1 MSRHNIGI
9 CTAMGFGW
17 FDGDHLAMP
26 QIHPYLHTSMP
37 SCKHVCTCNTPVDMH
52 AYIHLIEGS
61 LDVKPPTYDICSN
74 SGDRSQTRER
84 VRRRVRRKKSKASAR
99 SKYWRQNVKNASGS
113 EHVWTLRCRRSARRC
128 GAKRVS
134 KSKWENKPGPDH
146 FCILLGIKMS
156 KKCTP
161 LWFRSQKSK
170 STPLSEHFWQLTCW
184 KSARRCD
191 GANQISKAKS
201 QNTTCSDHF
210 WRLGCQKSA
219 GLCGAKHIRKS
230 KVLKTDGLGPLL
242 EVRTSKKCT
251 PAAKQ
256 FASQKCYKL
265 TVSHH
270 LWKLRCLESA
280 CLCGA
285 KHARKSKAL
294 KTDGLGPLLAGQAS
308 KKCTALWR
316 DRIKK

>member
-1 MSRHNIGI
+1 
-9 CTAMGFGW
+9 MGFGW

-170 STPLSEHFWQLTCW
+170 STPLWRRKSNFEGKIPKHHMLRPLLEVGMSKKCRPLWCEAHSQVKSVKNWRSRATFGSENVEKVH
-184 KSARRCD
+184 
-191 GANQISKAKS
+191 
-201 QNTTCSDHF
+201 
-210 WRLGCQKSA
+210 A
-219 GLCGAKHIRKS
+219 GRETIRKS
-230 KVLKTDGLGPLL
+230 KVLQFDGLASPL
-242 EVRTSKKCT
+242 EVEMSRKCMPLWCEARPQVKSAKNWRSRTTIGRSGVEK
-251 PAAKQ
+251 
-256 FASQKCYKL
+256 
-265 TVSHH
+265 VH
-270 LWKLRCLESA
+270 
-280 CLCGA
+280 GVV
-285 KHARKSKAL
+285 
-294 KTDGLGPLLAGQAS
+294 AGQNQ
-308 KKCTALWR
+308 KIERKR
-316 DRIKK
+316 